1 MTYHG
6 DIDRNEINALAQI
19 AEQLT
24 DLLEPAE
31 RKSSERTALIEAL
44 AAFRERAARLAE
56 SGYAATG
63 HPHEQ
68 ARIHHR
74 IGADSARKAIA
85 AKIRALPLF
94 EGDEAVHNS
103 RAVRAAAREHAEDTD
118 ALHSSKRYLLVGG
131 EI

>member
-1 MTYHG
+1 MRVTYHR
-6 DIDRNEINALAQI
+6 DIDRNEINALVRSDQRAG
-19 AEQLT
+19 
-24 DLLEPAE
+24 
-31 RKSSERTALIEAL
+31 SEESVGRAALSEAL

-56 SGYAATG
+56 SDHAATF
-63 HPHEQ
+63 HPNEQ

-94 EGDEAVHNS
+94 EDDEAVRNS
-103 RAVRAAAREHAEDTD
+103 RAVRTAAREHVEDIDTFQ
-118 ALHSSKRYLLVGG
+118 SSKRYLIVGG